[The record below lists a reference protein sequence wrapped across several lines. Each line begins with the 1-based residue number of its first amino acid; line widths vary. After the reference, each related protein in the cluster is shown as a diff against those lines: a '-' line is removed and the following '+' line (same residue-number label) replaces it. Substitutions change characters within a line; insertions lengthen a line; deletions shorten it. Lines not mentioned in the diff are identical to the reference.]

1 MQSSLVDCQIDPDII
16 QSKYLLLEID
26 TIKMSLL
33 FMMKHINDG
42 VAYLMTDRYSI
53 IFILMIDT

>member
-16 QSKYLLLEID
+16 QNKYLLLEIN

-33 FMMKHINDG
+33 VMMKYTIDG
-42 VAYLMTDRYSI
+42 GCLSD
-53 IFILMIDT
+53 D

>member
-16 QSKYLLLEID
+16 QNKYLLLEIN

-33 FMMKHINDG
+33 FMMKYTIDG
-42 VAYLMTDRYSI
+42 GCLSD
-53 IFILMIDT
+53 D